1 MKALLLLNPASRG
14 GRGRRLW
21 GEIFKGFEKSGVEYE
36 AVELKN
42 IGEAFEAAR
51 GAEGVDCVA
60 AVGGDGTVNA
70 AAAGVLQNKNRDM
83 KFGVLYTGTSPD
95 FCRFHKIPTDIGG
108 AVKILAGA
116 KTRQIEVLEANGRPF
131 FCSCNLGFGAKI
143 AARANC
149 LRKFFGDKIG
159 TFLSVASCLISL
171 KKWDYEIDKLG
182 KICECNHLLITKM
195 PYIAGGL
202 KLDIPPLSDGQFLI
216 WSVQN
221 LSRMGCLRAVK
232 NLYKGRACG
241 DFKLLSGSLKIS
253 CDSPCDF
260 EFDGD
265 PRGELPLEIKISER
279 KLNLICES

>member
-14 GRGRRLW
+14 GRGRKLW
-21 GEIFKGFEKSGVEYE
+21 GEIFKGLENLGVEYD

-51 GAEGVDCVA
+51 DAEGVGCVA

-70 AAAGVLQNKNRDM
+70 AAAGVLQNKNRGM
-83 KFGVLYTGTSPD
+83 KFGVLYAGTSPD
-95 FCRFHKIPTDIGG
+95 FCRFHKIPTGIGE
-108 AVKILAGA
+108 ALKVLAKA

-149 LRKFFGDKIG
+149 LRKFFGDKFG
-159 TFLSVASCLISL
+159 TFFAVASCLISL

-182 KICECNHLLITKM
+182 KICACNHLLITKM

-202 KLDIPPLSDGQFLI
+202 KLDIPPLADGQFLI

-232 NLYKGRACG
+232 NLYKGKKCG
-241 DFKLLSGSLKIS
+241 NFKLLSGPVKIS
-253 CDSPCDF
+253 CADRCAF

-265 PRGELPLEIKISER
+265 PRGELPLEIKISGR